1 MFIVENLGSTKKTQ
15 QLTLR
20 SILTVS
26 VQTKDDEGLK
36 KGYRSLRE
44 VVVEVF
50 SLKLQSTK
58 HHSGQLCEE

>member
-1 MFIVENLGSTKKTQ
+1 MFIVENLESTKKTQ

-50 SLKLQSTK
+50 SLKLQEHKASLR
-58 HHSGQLCEE
+58 SAV

>member
-50 SLKLQSTK
+50 SLKLQEHKASLR
-58 HHSGQLCEE
+58 SAV